1 MQQLSRETMWENL
14 QELGRAADILLK
26 QEYWGNTSAPTPEAV
41 TLYRRATSSS
51 IKKYV
56 SNTKKVRT
64 ITPADRYF
72 WSGLTSF
79 HHLFPATNVPFEKI
93 SLSASSHHYCELQT
107 LLSVQGWRKWN
118 AILPQIW

>member
-1 MQQLSRETMWENL
+1 MWENL
-14 QELGRAADILLK
+14 QELGRAADILFK
-26 QEYWGNTSAPTPEAV
+26 QEYWGNTSVPTPEAV

-51 IKKYV
+51 IKKICLKH
-56 SNTKKVRT
+56 KKVRT

-93 SLSASSHHYCELQT
+93 SLCAPSHHYCELQT
-107 LLSVQGWRKWN
+107 FLSVQDGRKWN